1 MQKIQSLLVLLLL
14 FACVGEGIEGYV
26 GESISIT
33 ANNPEE
39 GKDVDFSWVL
49 TEQPDGSLINSKDL
63 KTSRDG
69 QKMLFEPDYPG
80 QYLVEVIVS
89 QYSDEIS
96 NQLFAFSI
104 VDPESKKEPKIE
116 PVDDSPDE
124 GWLNENIDEHVNIAQ
139 KSELKEDIVKIND
152 SEVEIENAVNEI
164 GIDSI
169 THPIVKT
176 PPQIVK
182 AIVDISIN
190 EELVQDKT
198 DRYTIQITSKK
209 ILRDA
214 NKFAQNLIHKGFDAY
229 IQKANFRSD
238 EIWYRV
244 RVGSYNNYS
253 SAKAA
258 ADALSDALGMA
269 TWVDFV
275 RIEQ

>member
-1 MQKIQSLLVLLLL
+1 MQKILSLLVLLLL
-14 FACVGEGIEGYV
+14 FACGGEGIEGYV
-26 GESISIT
+26 GESILIT

-69 QKMLFEPDYPG
+69 QKMLFEPDCPG
-80 QYLVEVIVS
+80 QYLVEVVVS

-104 VDPESKKEPKIE
+104 VDPGSKKEPKIE
-116 PVDDSPDE
+116 PVDNTPDE
-124 GWLNENIDEHVNIAQ
+124 EWLNENIDEHVNIAQ
-139 KSELKEDIVKIND
+139 QSELKEDIVKIND

-164 GIDSI
+164 GMDTI
-169 THPIVKT
+169 TPPIVKT
-176 PPQIVK
+176 PTQVVK

-190 EELVQDKT
+190 EELLQDKT

-214 NKFAQNLIHKGFDAY
+214 YKFAQNLINKGFDAY
-229 IQKANFRSD
+229 IQKVNFQSG

-258 ADALSDALGMA
+258 ADALTDELGRA
-269 TWVDFV
+269 TWVDFI